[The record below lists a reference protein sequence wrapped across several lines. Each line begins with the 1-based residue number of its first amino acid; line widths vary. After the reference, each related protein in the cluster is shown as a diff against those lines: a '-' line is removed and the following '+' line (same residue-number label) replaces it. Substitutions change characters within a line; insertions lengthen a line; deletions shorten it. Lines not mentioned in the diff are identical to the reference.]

1 MRTRLLGFLL
11 LFIIGAFLMDRNF
24 GTVMPLILKHEG
36 GYVNHPRD
44 PGGHTNKGVTL
55 ATLRRYKPGATV
67 ADLKGISND
76 LLHQIY
82 KDGYWDQVKAYALP
96 SGVDYAV
103 FDFAVNSGPG
113 RAAKYLQAAVG
124 VKQDGII
131 GNDTLAAVAK
141 HDPDKLINSICD
153 ARMAFLKKLPTWN
166 TFGKGWA
173 SRVAGVRKKALAL
186 AAGAQPAPAPPK
198 PVTAPQIPT
207 DPVVVHVED
216 NPPAV
221 KPGPAQKPVERN
233 PWWIALFAFL
243 GAIFGRKK

>member
-1 MRTRLLGFLL
+1 ME
-11 LFIIGAFLMDRNF
+11 RNF
-24 GTVMPLILKHEG
+24 QSVLPAILVHEG

-55 ATLRRYKPGATV
+55 ATLRRYKPGASV
-67 ADLKGISND
+67 ADLKAISND
-76 LLHQIY
+76 LLYQIY
-82 KDGYWDQVKAYALP
+82 KDGYWDEVKAYALP

-186 AAGAQPAPAPPK
+186 AAGAQPAPAPP
-198 PVTAPQIPT
+198 VAAPSPPREPGPLALPT
-207 DPVVVHVED
+207 EPIVVHVED

-221 KPGPAQKPVERN
+221 KPGPAPKPKMGF
-233 PWWIALFAFL
+233 WWWLFEALM
-243 GAIFGRKK
+243 GWVFGREK